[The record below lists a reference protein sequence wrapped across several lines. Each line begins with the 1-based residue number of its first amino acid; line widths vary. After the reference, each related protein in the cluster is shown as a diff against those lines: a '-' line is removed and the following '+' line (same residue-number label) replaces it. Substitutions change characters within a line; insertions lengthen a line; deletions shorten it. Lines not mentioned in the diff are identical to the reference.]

1 MFDGVGIPGVIM
13 LIVVLIAL
21 VWLFRFVM
29 KKLR

>member
-1 MFDGVGIPGVIM
+1 MFGGIGIPGVIM

-21 VWLFRFVM
+21 VWLLRFVM

>member
-1 MFDGVGIPGVIM
+1 MFDGIGLPGMIM

-21 VWLFRFVM
+21 VWLFRFIM